1 MKNIFLLQC
10 KKKKGTEFLKAATGM
25 HVEHVQICS
34 NYCGISMAS

>member
-25 HVEHVQICS
+25 HVEHVQITVGS
-34 NYCGISMAS
+34 QWPAK